1 MRQPAPI
8 TEDGHGPD
16 AGEMTSYVCLIQSIN
31 AVAQWIEHR
40 TLSRENPGCS
50 SSSPCMNESSRI
62 NCSVA
67 ESFQAKA
74 IYSIVHVC
82 QGRKYNANYY
92 YVYIIVAFVI
102 LVITILCLDLLL

>member
-16 AGEMTSYVCLIQSIN
+16 AGEMTSYTCLVHCNS

-50 SSSPCMNESSRI
+50 
-62 NCSVA
+62 VA
-67 ESFQAKA
+67 ESFQANA
-74 IYSIVHVC
+74 RYSIVHVC
-82 QGRKYNANYY
+82 QGPMYNADYY
-92 YVYIIVAFVI
+92 NVYLIVAFCIVI
-102 LVITILCLDLLL
+102 ITML